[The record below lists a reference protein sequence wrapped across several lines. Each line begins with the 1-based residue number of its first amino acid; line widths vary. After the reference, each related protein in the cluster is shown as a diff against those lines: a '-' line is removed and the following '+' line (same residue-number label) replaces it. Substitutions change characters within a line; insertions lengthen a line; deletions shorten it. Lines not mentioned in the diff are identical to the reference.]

1 VRGSTVVIDE
11 PFCGQGGCD
20 VLRSHAV
27 AVSNRELL
35 EHLNHSPR
43 TMCAEIMKPDTRGR
57 NRQAKVW
64 QIPWYRSA
72 DERAK

>member
-43 TMCAEIMKPDTRGR
+43 TDVRRDHETRHARPDPASEGMAETLVSIRR
-57 NRQAKVW
+57 
-64 QIPWYRSA
+64 
-72 DERAK
+72 